1 MIELNQVNN
10 AKVGIPPAFRE
21 RCAVRIT
28 DAKVAPN
35 SKGKPMIT
43 INQELVGYYDNN
55 NNLHS
60 ELVRGETTYKLAG
73 LSIKPSYFTL
83 TKEAAGFYADFYQ
96 RMTGEALTAIDETNP
111 AGLEELKAGPVMQAI
126 VQGTMQVFRKQLTD
140 EQKEELKAQ
149 GKPQVGEP
157 ITDDEGKPIETA
169 QLEVKM
175 WLKPHEGELPSDV
188 AGE

>member
-126 VQGTMQVFRKQLTD
+126 VQ
-140 EQKEELKAQ
+140 KEELKAQ